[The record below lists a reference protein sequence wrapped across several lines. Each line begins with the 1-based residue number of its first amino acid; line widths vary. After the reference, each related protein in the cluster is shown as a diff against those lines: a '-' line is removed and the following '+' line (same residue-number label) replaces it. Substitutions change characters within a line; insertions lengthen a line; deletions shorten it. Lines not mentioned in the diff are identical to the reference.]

1 VDHDP
6 WTLYPA
12 EADVAENTL
21 LTAEGF
27 AEPDASPEYFYSPGL
42 DVVASP
48 GKRVEPRDSD

>member
-1 VDHDP
+1 MDHDP